1 MLRKLIENMNSRRK
15 SNGEVSPTKDKSI
28 TVNVRSLAFNTAGRR
43 TIDCDDEEEQEE
55 EEEEEEEELSSPRSV
70 HFHDDYHSSDSN
82 VKTNRISLHLCKN
95 CSSKYYCAY
104 EIQSSVE
111 FCSKD
116 CKACYSFLTGRKL

>member
-43 TIDCDDEEEQEE
+43 TIDCDD
-55 EEEEEEEELSSPRSV
+55 EEEEELSSPRSV